1 MIISFFDFLKKNTA
15 GIVKKDIQ
23 IKLKEYVPITDKIW
37 IKKILL
43 EKLNEIKFQGKPD
56 NINPL
61 INSTEENIVT
71 KIKTEEKLSLKFIK
85 EQMNVTN
92 P

>member
-61 INSTEENIVT
+61 INSIIPN
-71 KIKTEEKLSLKFIK
+71 KTENKKKELTIFLKKKIENRK
-85 EQMNVTN
+85 VIR